1 MKLASPEAGPRRSIA
16 DLSPLQVSILSLLLA
31 AGTLGAH
38 LIWWDERDAQ
48 FSLLILM
55 FPVTF
60 AAYVGGIFPG
70 LAVTLSSFFAARFL
84 LYPPVFSFALE
95 NVHDRADLWSLLGI
109 GIAIS
114 ALGESL
120 RRSRS
125 RWRAAAQSLERSRAA
140 LDISESRLQL
150 AVSAGKF
157 GIWER
162 DLKTNRLHWT
172 PRTLEIMGGG
182 DFTGALEDFTRRIHP
197 EDVAAV
203 ERFSRGAVTGKN
215 AYTTEFRVVL
225 PDGKIRWVCSKGQAD
240 YAPDGTPLR
249 MAGTLQDISERKS
262 AEESLRAS
270 HRETADL
277 KKALNAHAIF
287 AITDADGRITEV
299 NDQFC
304 AISQHTRAELLGQDH
319 RIIKSGFHS
328 KEFFAALWASISQG
342 RVWQGEIKNRARD
355 GSFYWV
361 STTVVPFLDEA
372 GKPIQ
377 FISICADITE
387 RKRGD
392 ELRGR
397 FTALVQ
403 SSSDAIIGKNLQ
415 GIIQSW
421 NPSAE
426 RIFGYTAQ
434 EVIGRPMLDLIPPDR
449 KSEEANIL
457 ARIAG
462 GEQVAHFETLRR
474 RKNGTLV
481 QISAS
486 VSPVYDP
493 DGTIIGVSKI
503 ARDIT
508 ERKHFEAALLEGQ
521 RQLTA
526 VIDNLAE
533 GLIIADGNGR
543 FNRWNRAAATLHGIA
558 FDGADAAT
566 LGELADRFD
575 YTSLQGEPLP
585 PAQWPLARILAGE
598 VLRNY
603 EVRIRRTDQPWGR
616 IFSYNGAKIISA
628 DGKALAF
635 LSVVDITQRKK
646 AELDSALFR
655 TLVDHSSDSFEV
667 LDPDTGRFLDINEQ
681 GCAALG
687 YSREEML
694 QRSVFDV
701 DPLAHPSLWAAAP
714 DQPSLDQPH
723 RIESVHIR
731 KDGSR
736 YPVEVTFRLATLDR
750 RYLIAV
756 VRDISAR
763 RQAEEKFRFHEAVL
777 RETGRIAKVGGW
789 SFDVETGQG
798 YWTEEVARIHD
809 LDPNL
814 PASKSVGLE
823 FYAPASRR
831 AVERAIEQAI
841 AHGTSYDL
849 ELELNSARGAT
860 KWVRTIGHPVTENGR
875 VVRLHGSFQDIT
887 ELRNAEAA
895 LRESEIRFRQM
906 AESLPQLVWTCDAE
920 GNCDYLSPQW
930 VRYTGVEERKQ
941 LGFGWLEQIHPDD
954 RADIH
959 ATWKQSAN
967 QGRTF
972 SRECRVR
979 RADGEYR
986 WFDARATPVRDALG
1000 RLIKWVGTHT
1010 DIEDSKRARAEQDRL
1025 TRLIELSADFV
1036 AVADLDGRFTY
1047 LNAGGRRMIGLP
1059 EETSFP
1065 LQAAPHPLESYQQV
1079 FFNEEMRT
1087 SLAAGGTCEGEAQLR
1102 HLHDG
1107 HPIEVFRSTFLLRD
1121 PQTGAPWCYATVAR
1135 DVTTMKQSIQ
1145 RLSALAD
1152 VSQILVEANS
1162 LAEAAPRLI
1171 EVICRAEG
1179 WPLGVVWAVN
1189 PETDQ
1194 LHFTGIWHQPDQH
1207 LGEFVARSKASTFR
1221 RGEGLPGL
1229 AWHSGKLESMPDVF
1243 ADRRY
1248 LRREEAKLAGLKHAL
1263 AFPFSRDGQVV
1274 GVIDFL
1280 FAGPHDRDG
1289 RMEKMFEIIGSQVGL
1304 FVQRR
1309 RAEEELR
1316 SLNTHLEERIEAR
1329 TEELRAANHEL
1340 EAFSYSVS
1348 HDLRSPLRAIDGF
1361 ALALSE
1367 DCRAHLP
1374 AEGLRYLDI
1383 IRSGTARMAELIDDL
1398 LTFSRL
1404 SRLPLTTANVDMDQV
1419 VRATVAELEPMRR
1432 GRNIEWNITTL
1443 PPASGDLHLLQQVW
1457 VNLMAN
1463 AVKYSARRDPARIT
1477 IGALPHDDGPVYFI
1491 RDNGAG
1497 FDMRYA
1503 GKLFGVFQRLHR
1515 MEDYEGTGVG
1525 LAIVKRIV
1533 TRHGGRIWAEAQ
1545 LDVGATFFFT
1555 LPRPGHE

>member
-1 MKLASPEAGPRRSIA
+1 MNLASLEAGPRRGIA
-16 DLSPLQVSILSLLLA
+16 DLSPIQVSALSLLLA
-31 AGTLGAH
+31 AGMLGTH
-38 LIWWDERDAQ
+38 LVWWDEMDAQ

-55 FPVTF
+55 LPVTF

-70 LAVTLSSFFAARFL
+70 LLVTFSSFFAARFL
-84 LYPPVFSFALE
+84 LYPPAFSFTLE
-95 NVHDRADLWSLLGI
+95 NPHDRADLWSLLGI

-120 RRSRS
+120 RRSRG
-125 RWRAAAQSLERSRAA
+125 RWRTVAQSLERSRAA

-150 AVSAGKF
+150 AVSAGQL

-182 DFTGALEDFTRRIHP
+182 DFIGAPEDFTRRIHP
-197 EDVAAV
+197 EDVASV
-203 ERFSRGAVTGKN
+203 ERFSHGAVTGKN

-225 PDGKIRWVCSKGQAD
+225 PDGKIRWVCSKGRAD
-240 YAPDGTPLR
+240 YAPDGTPVR

-270 HRETADL
+270 HRQTADL

-287 AITDADGRITEV
+287 AITDAAGLIIEV

-304 AISQHTRAELLGQDH
+304 AVSQHTRAELLGQDH
-319 RIIKSGFHS
+319 RIIKSGFHP
-328 KEFFAALWASISQG
+328 KEFFAALWNTIRQG
-342 RVWQGEIKNRARD
+342 RVWHGEIKNRARD
-355 GSFYWV
+355 GSCYWV
-361 STTVVPFLDEA
+361 ATTVVPFLDDA
-372 GKPIQ
+372 GTPVQ

-392 ELRGR
+392 ELRSR

-434 EVIGRPMLDLIPPDR
+434 EAIGLPMLELIPADR
-449 KSEEANIL
+449 KSEEAILL
-457 ARIAG
+457 ARIAA

-533 GLIIADGNGR
+533 GLIIADGDGR
-543 FNRWNRAAATLHGIA
+543 FNRWNRAAATLHGIS

-575 YTSLQGEPLP
+575 YTSTQGEPLAP
-585 PAQWPLARILAGE
+585 TEWPLARILAGE
-598 VLRNY
+598 VLRNH
-603 EVRIRRTDQPWGR
+603 EVRIRRTDLPWER

-646 AELDSALFR
+646 TELDSALFR
-655 TLVDHSSDSFEV
+655 TLVDHSTDSFEV
-667 LDPDTGRFLDINEQ
+667 LDPETGRFLDINEQ

-694 QRSVFDV
+694 KLSVFDI
-701 DPLAHPSLWAAAP
+701 DPLARPSLWGPAV
-714 DQPSLDQPH
+714 DQPAVDQP
-723 RIESVHIR
+723 RCIESIHIR

-736 YPVEVTFRLATLDR
+736 YPVEVTFRLTTLDR
-750 RYLIAV
+750 RYLVAV
-756 VRDISAR
+756 VRDISGR
-763 RQAEEKFRFHEAVL
+763 REAEEKLRFHEAVL

-789 SFDVETGQG
+789 SFDVETGEG

-809 LDPNL
+809 LDPDL
-814 PASKSVGLE
+814 PASKSIGLE
-823 FYAPASRR
+823 FYTPASRR
-831 AVERAIEQAI
+831 AVEHAI
-841 AHGTSYDL
+841 AHAIDHGTSYDL
-849 ELELNSARGAT
+849 ELELHSARGAT

-875 VVRLHGSFQDIT
+875 VVRLHGSFQDVT

-895 LRESEIRFRQM
+895 LRESETRFRQM
-906 AESLPQLVWTCDAE
+906 AESLPQLVWTCDAA

-930 VRYTGVEERKQ
+930 LSYTGAPASDQ
-941 LGFGWLEQIHPDD
+941 LGLGWLEQMHPED
-954 RADIH
+954 RADII
-959 ATWKQSAN
+959 ATWQQSVAEA
-967 QGRTF
+967 RTF
-972 SRECRVR
+972 SVECRLR
-979 RADGEYR
+979 RHDGDYR
-986 WFDARATPVRDALG
+986 WFDARATPVRDTQG

-1047 LNAGGRRMIGLP
+1047 LNSGGRRMIGLP
-1059 EETSFP
+1059 EETEFSP
-1065 LQAAPHPLESYQQV
+1065 QTLRPPLEAYQQV
-1079 FFNEEMRT
+1079 FFNEEMRAN
-1087 SLAAGGTCEGEAQLR
+1087 LAAGGTCEGEVQLR
-1102 HLHDG
+1102 HLQHG
-1107 HPIEVFRSTFLLRD
+1107 HSIEVFRSTFLLRD
-1121 PQTGAPWCYATVAR
+1121 AQTGAPWCYATVAR
-1135 DVTTMKQSIQ
+1135 DVTTTKQSIR
-1145 RLSALAD
+1145 RLAALAD

-1189 PETDQ
+1189 PESDQ
-1194 LHFTGIWHQPDQH
+1194 LHFTGIWHQPEQH
-1207 LGEFVARSKASTFR
+1207 LGGFVEHSKTITFR

-1229 AWHSGKLESMPDVF
+1229 VWQSGNLENIPDVL
-1243 ADRRY
+1243 AEPRY
-1248 LRREEAKLAGLKHAL
+1248 VRSEEARLAGLKHAL

-1280 FAGPHDRDG
+1280 FENPLDRDG

-1374 AEGLRYLDI
+1374 TEGLRYLDI

-1404 SRLPLTTANVDMDQV
+1404 SRLPITNANVDMDQV
-1419 VRATVAELEPMRR
+1419 VRATLADLEAIRR
-1432 GRNIEWNITTL
+1432 GRNIELHVTAL
-1443 PPASGDLHLLQQVW
+1443 PPASGDLHLLRQVW
-1457 VNLMAN
+1457 VNLISN
-1463 AVKYSARRDPARIT
+1463 AVKYSARRDPALIT
-1477 IGALPHDDGPVYFI
+1477 IGALQREDGPVYFI

-1555 LPRPGHE
+1555 LPRSGHE